1 MDAGDT
7 IVAMASAAQEG
18 AARVVVRASGS
29 GALRIAREMS
39 DVGEVAGGSAVV
51 AKVWPGVWRW
61 VYAFV
66 GPRSYTGEDSVELH
80 VPGGHVGRMIVE
92 EIVRRGLARPAEAGE
107 FTARAYLN
115 GRLDLTQAEGVA
127 ATISAAGERQARAAR
142 QLLSGELARRLS
154 PVMEDLAALLALV
167 EVGIDFSDEDVTFVA
182 GEEVAERSGEAAG
195 ALDKLLAESVRFERL
210 SAEPRIVLVGRPNA
224 GKSTLVNA
232 LAGQARAVVSD
243 VAGTTRD
250 ALSARVRL
258 MRGAVVVVD
267 VAGIAEGEEGVRG
280 SGDEGS
286 GGVTGVLTSVRHE
299 GAPDGEEG
307 LDAIERQMRERA
319 LREVAEADLVVL
331 VRAVDDARA
340 PVDLPRAPD
349 LVITSK
355 WDLDGNASGLALTVS
370 ALTGAGMDD
379 LRTRL
384 DEMAFGADVGGV
396 LALNARHVA
405 AVEAARAA
413 LGRVAESAA
422 LGPEVVALGLRE
434 ALDALGDVLGRM
446 SADDLLGRVFSQFCI
461 GK

>member
-1 MDAGDT
+1 
-7 IVAMASAAQEG
+7 
-18 AARVVVRASGS
+18 
-29 GALRIAREMS
+29 
-39 DVGEVAGGSAVV
+39 
-51 AKVWPGVWRW
+51 
-61 VYAFV
+61 
-66 GPRSYTGEDSVELH
+66 
-80 VPGGHVGRMIVE
+80 
-92 EIVRRGLARPAEAGE
+92 
-107 FTARAYLN
+107 
-115 GRLDLTQAEGVA
+115 
-127 ATISAAGERQARAAR
+127 
-142 QLLSGELARRLS
+142 
-154 PVMEDLAALLALV
+154 
-167 EVGIDFSDEDVTFVA
+167 
-182 GEEVAERSGEAAG
+182 
-195 ALDKLLAESVRFERL
+195 SVRFERL

-243 VAGTTRD
+243 VAGTTRG